1 MKKFAVDVY
10 RSEAITVVI
19 DAENEDHA
27 IEMALNAA
35 VNVSDCDWH
44 PTDYYDA
51 HIYLRDVEIGES
63 GYSIVYTNGVGF
75 LSFE

>member
-10 RSEAITVVI
+10 RSEAITVVVE
-19 DAENEDHA
+19 AEDDDHA
-27 IEMALNAA
+27 IDVAFDAINN
-35 VNVSDCDWH
+35 VNDCDWGR
-44 PTDYYDA
+44 TDDYDA
-51 HIYLRDVEIGES
+51 HIYLRGDEIEET